1 MRIKSPL
8 SSLAILLILFSVGSF
23 TARNVSAQ
31 VDEKEK
37 ARQELERQQQLQ
49 RNTLALLD
57 EVVNGAWGLKLTDNR
72 SFVLASAADLWWPHD
87 QKRARALFW
96 EALNNLNLP
105 TAALNDASAKDPP
118 SNDSAKPA
126 TNKALTKEQAESL
139 KRYYEVFAKRREFL
153 GKVAQRDSQL
163 ALDMLRSTHQPPP
176 GQLAEEFRPPGEN
189 DLEQEIANAAAAHD
203 PTRAL
208 QIARESLAKGISF
221 QLISLLNH
229 LNQQD
234 QDAASELARDII
246 ARLDT
251 EDLGKS
257 LEALVVA
264 TQLLSQSRDAKSV
277 LGETS
282 AAGSLWKPLKLANE
296 QKQSIVDMI
305 TEAALRTTADGSIM
319 HHIRFNLPEIEQF
332 APDRAARIKAKLNE
346 WDRGLNKEQQNRNTY
361 NALFENATPEQ
372 MIKAADKMNGEQR
385 EGLYREAV
393 NKAAMRGG
401 PDTLREF
408 INSQIAD
415 ESVKNNLLE
424 SLNEDQIYSA
434 ANRGKSEE
442 LQKLLPLIRLK
453 EQRALA
459 MSELAILLEKQ
470 GKHDEAVKLLDDARL
485 LVKIDLN
492 SQKQSNA
499 LLALL
504 LAYALVDPGKAFGI
518 IEPIID
524 RANDDVSK
532 LLLLDKIVKSGV
544 TRNGEILLDQPQ
556 IPIDYSMFKYSA
568 GVVALAKSDFA
579 RTKSL
584 ADRFQR
590 SELRML
596 AWLMLAR
603 AVLRHLEQTLVAKD

>member
-1 MRIKSPL
+1 MRIKTQL
-8 SSLAILLILFSVGSF
+8 SSLSILMILFFVGSF

-37 ARQELERQQQLQ
+37 AKQELERRQQLQ

-57 EVVNGAWGLKLTDNR
+57 EAVIGAWGLKLPENR
-72 SFVLASAADLWWPHD
+72 SFVLATAADLWWPND
-87 QKRARALFW
+87 VKRARVLFW
-96 EALNNLNLP
+96 EALNTLNLP
-105 TAALNDASAKDPP
+105 TAALDDAAGKDARA
-118 SNDSAKPA
+118 NDSVKPG
-126 TNKALTKEQAESL
+126 TDKALTKEQEQNL
-139 KRYYEVFAKRREFL
+139 RRYFEVFGKRREFL
-153 GKVAQRDSQL
+153 SKVAQRDSQL
-163 ALDMLRSTHQPPP
+163 ALDMLRATRQQPPR
-176 GQLAEEFRPPGEN
+176 QLAEEVRPPGEN

-221 QLISLLNH
+221 RLINLLNH

-234 QDAASELARDII
+234 QDAASELVRDII
-246 ARLDT
+246 AKLDS
-251 EDLGKS
+251 EDLGKR

-264 TQLLSQSRDAKSV
+264 TQLLSQSRDATAV
-277 LGETS
+277 LGETPPP
-282 AAGSLWKPLKLANE
+282 GSSWKPLKLDDE
-296 QKQSIVDMI
+296 QKRSIVDMI
-305 TEAALRTTADGSIM
+305 TEAALSATADGSIM
-319 HHIRFNLPEIEQF
+319 HNIGYVLREIEQF

-346 WDRGLNKEQQNRNTY
+346 WNRGLNKEQQNSNTY
-361 NALFENATPEQ
+361 NTLFDTATPEQ
-372 MIKAADKMNGEQR
+372 IIKAADKMNVEQR
-385 EGLYREAV
+385 EALYREAV
-393 NKAAMRGG
+393 LKAAMRGG
-401 PDTLREF
+401 PDTAREF
-408 INSQIAD
+408 INSQISD

-424 SLNEDQIYSA
+424 LLNEDQIYSA

-459 MSELAILLEKQ
+459 MSELAILFEKQ

-532 LLLLDKIVKSGV
+532 LLLLDKIAKTGV

-568 GVVALAKSDFA
+568 GVLALAKSDFA
-579 RTKSL
+579 RTRTL

-590 SELRML
+590 NELRML
-596 AWLMLAR
+596 ARLMLAR
-603 AVLRHLEQTLVAKD
+603 AVLRHLEQTPVAEK